1 MLADEMTNQTELKR
15 LKAAAD
21 VAYAAWAAADAEAWV
36 AAGAA
41 SYDAAWDAAWAAAE
55 AAEVAYAAQLEAWEA
70 EGE

>member
-1 MLADEMTNQTELKR
+1 MNDQTELTR
-15 LKAAAD
+15 LKVAAD
-21 VAYAAWAAADAEAWV
+21 VAWAAWAAADAEAQV
-36 AAGAA
+36 AAGDA

>member
-1 MLADEMTNQTELKR
+1 MTDRTELER
-15 LKAAAD
+15 LKAATDAAW
-21 VAYAAWAAADAEAWV
+21 VAWAAADAEAWV
-36 AAGAA
+36 AAGDA